1 MDISDVRWNDEA
13 RDKILLDSDRV
24 LQEAVQTV
32 NGELAGES
40 WEKAF
45 ARLIELLEGRF
56 IDFEPGPDI
65 RKYAEAIQDRR
76 FDAS

>member
-1 MDISDVRWNDEA
+1 MDISDVKWNDEA
-13 RDKILLDSDRV
+13 RDKILRDSDRV

-40 WEKAF
+40 WEKSF
-45 ARLIELLEGRF
+45 ARLIQLLEDRF

-65 RKYAEAIQDRR
+65 RTYAEAIQDRR

>member
-13 RDKILLDSDRV
+13 RDKILRDSDRV

-32 NGELAGES
+32 NSELAGEN
-40 WEKAF
+40 WEKSF
-45 ARLIELLEGRF
+45 ARLIQLLEGRF

-65 RKYAEAIQDRR
+65 RTYAEAIQDRR
-76 FDAS
+76 FDGA

>member
-1 MDISDVRWNDEA
+1 MDISDVKWNDEA
-13 RDKILLDSDRV
+13 RDKILRDSDRV
-24 LQEAVQTV
+24 LQEAVRTV

-40 WEKAF
+40 WEKSF
-45 ARLIELLEGRF
+45 ARLIQLLEGRF

-65 RKYAEAIQDRR
+65 RTYAEAIQDRT

>member
-1 MDISDVRWNDEA
+1 MDISGVKWNDEA
-13 RDKILLDSDRV
+13 RDKILRDSDRV

-32 NGELAGES
+32 NGELAGED
-40 WEKAF
+40 WEKSF
-45 ARLIELLEGRF
+45 ARLIQLLEGRF

-65 RKYAEAIQDRR
+65 RTYAEAIQDRK

>member
-1 MDISDVRWNDEA
+1 MDISDVKWNDEA
-13 RDKILLDSDRV
+13 RDKILRDSDRV

-40 WEKAF
+40 WEKSF
-45 ARLIELLEGRF
+45 ARLIQLLEGRF

-65 RKYAEAIQDRR
+65 RTYAEAIQDRT

>member
-1 MDISDVRWNDEA
+1 MDISDVKWNDEA
-13 RDKILLDSDRV
+13 RDKILRDSDRV

-32 NGELAGES
+32 NGELAVES
-40 WEKAF
+40 WEKSF
-45 ARLIELLEGRF
+45 ARLIQLLEGRF

-65 RKYAEAIQDRR
+65 RTYAEAIQNRT